1 MTVLETLEHVKITFL
16 PLCLELSLL
25 FFGCPPI
32 GRSQNHSPPEVVI
45 PLRITGTY
53 RSTEDPS
60 WISYSLHF
68 GGQRHIVHMKA
79 KKKLVSRSLTVFTYT
94 DQGALLEDQPF
105 VQNDCYYHGYVEGD
119 PNSMVTLTTCLGN
132 IQGML
137 QTNGITYEIKP
148 KVVSATFEHLVY
160 KMDMEDTEY
169 TPTGCRLTKEE
180 IAEQLKFQENDNST
194 LMQSSYIGWLLHQW
208 FLELAIVVDHG
219 RFIFRNSN
227 SSIVEMDVVMGVNLV
242 DDIYR
247 SINLDVVLIAI
258 EIWNAG
264 NPYKVT
270 TTHHMMENFCKWKQF
285 SFNKRVV
292 HDSAHIIVKQDFCVN
307 DLTASYFSGVCNIN
321 LNCGLECIMDDRLAS
336 FRTYMTHEIGHVL
349 GMMNDEGNYCTCG
362 RNICIMNKKLSP
374 SDAFS
379 NCSYEQF
386 LETTFRKTCLHNFP
400 NPETII
406 TKKRCGNGV
415 IEDEEECDCGSLKLC
430 AQDVCCLENCTLVS
444 GAACAAGEC
453 CQNCKFMPSGTVCR
467 ERNNPCDL
475 PEWCNGTSGACPE
488 DVYVEDGVYCQGRS
502 VCFQKRCNSRDEQ
515 CRQLFGEG
523 AKNANKN
530 CYLAMNSRGD
540 RFGHCGM
547 KNTKYI
553 RCNKQDALC
562 GRVQCE
568 NVTEVPRLHNH
579 STVHSTHINGFSC
592 WSTDYHFGMSVPDI
606 GDVKDGTECG
616 SDFLCLES
624 KCVFMPPWEELCM
637 PTFCNKRG
645 ICNNKHH
652 CHCNEHWAPP
662 NCLNKGFGGSIDS
675 GPPPKRLTQHAI
687 FIIAIVWIAI
697 FSSCAFFLLCLLYL
711 ENKKYEQRRKHLAA
725 LSGKIKHNVEKPYK
739 KEEKIT
745 GTELKEQKQNVEKL
759 SEEEEEKDVK
769 TEEKAEGPNALQ

>member
-1 MTVLETLEHVKITFL
+1 MTVLEVLEHVKITL
-16 PLCLELSLL
+16 LLLCLELTL
-25 FFGCPPI
+25 FFSRWPPI
-32 GRSQNHSPPEVVI
+32 GRSQYHSPPEVVI
-45 PLRITGTY
+45 PLRVTGTY
-53 RSTEDPS
+53 RSMNDPG

-94 DQGALLEDQPF
+94 DQGALLEEQPF
-105 VQNDCYYHGYVEGD
+105 IQNDCYYHGYVEGD
-119 PNSMVTLTTCLGN
+119 PKSMVTLTTCLGN

-137 QTNGITYEIKP
+137 KTNGITYEIKP

-160 KMDMEDTEY
+160 KMDWEDTEY
-169 TPTGCRLTKEE
+169 TPIGYRLTKEE
-180 IAEQLKFQENDNST
+180 IAQQLKFQENDNST
-194 LMQSSYIGWLLHQW
+194 PIQSSYTGWWLHHW

-219 RFIFRNSN
+219 RFIFRNKN
-227 SSIVEMDVVMGVNLV
+227 STIVEMDVVMGVNLV

-264 NPYKVT
+264 NPYTVT
-270 TTHHMMENFCKWKQF
+270 TTHHMMENFCKWKQS

-307 DLTASYFSGVCNIN
+307 DLTVSYFSGVCNID

-362 RNICIMNKKLSP
+362 RNICIMNKKLAP

-386 LETTFRKTCLHNFP
+386 LETTSTKTCLRNIP
-400 NPETII
+400 NPATII

-444 GAACAAGEC
+444 GAKCATGLC
-453 CQNCKFMPSGTVCR
+453 CQNCKFMPSGTLCR
-467 ERNNPCDL
+467 ESDNQCDL
-475 PEWCNGTSGACPE
+475 PEWCNGSSGACPE
-488 DVYVEDGVYCQGRS
+488 DVYVEDGIHCLGLS
-502 VCFQKRCNSRDEQ
+502 ICFQKRCNSRDEQ
-515 CRQLFGEG
+515 CKTLFGEG
-523 AKNANKN
+523 AKNANDN
-530 CYLAMNSRGD
+530 CYLVMNTRGD
-540 RFGHCGM
+540 RFGHCGL
-547 KNTKYI
+547 KNAKYV
-553 RCNKQDALC
+553 RCNEKNALC

-579 STVHSTHINGFSC
+579 ATVHSTHINGSSC

-606 GDVKDGTECG
+606 GEVKNGTECG
-616 SDFLCLES
+616 LDLLCLGR
-624 KCVFMPPWEELCM
+624 KCVSTPEWEQSCM
-637 PTFCNKRG
+637 PQFCNERG

-652 CHCNEHWAPP
+652 CHCDEHWAPP
-662 NCLNKGFGGSIDS
+662 FCLHKGFGGSIDS
-675 GPPPKRLTQHAI
+675 GPPPKGPPIQVI
-687 FIIAIVWIAI
+687 FTVLVIWTII
-697 FSSCAFFLLCLLYL
+697 FSICLSLLLCHLCL
-711 ENKKYEQRRKHLAA
+711 ENKRYEQKRRYVAALPRKRKH
-725 LSGKIKHNVEKPYK
+725 HVEKSPK
-739 KEEKIT
+739 KAEEST
-745 GTELKEQKQNVEKL
+745 GIELKEEKQNVEKS
-759 SEEEEEKDVK
+759 SEEEEKKEA
-769 TEEKAEGPNALQ
+769 KAE